1 MFVGY
6 WNKSVAFTYI
16 SVLSAVVGISFV
28 IAHHYTAA
36 LLALIV
42 CGIVDSFDG
51 AIARRFDRDEKA
63 CNYGVQIDSLADSV
77 AFLALPAAFIIT
89 LSHKPGTVAI
99 AAIYVLLG
107 VVRLAWFNVTAEESQ
122 GVFHGVP
129 VTQIAVTLPLFYVL
143 AQLIKPSALVPV
155 LTIVLL
161 IVALLFVTDIRIPKP
176 RGIWLVLLVL
186 LLVLT
191 AVGLILVR

>member
-16 SVLSAVVGISFV
+16 SVLSAVVGIGFV
-28 IAHHYTAA
+28 LTHQYTHA

-51 AIARRFDRDEKA
+51 AIARRCKRDEKA
-63 CNYGVQIDSLADSV
+63 CNYGVQIDSLADSI
-77 AFLALPAAFIIT
+77 AFLALPAVFLLT
-89 LSHKPGTVAI
+89 LSHTPVTVAI
-99 AAIYVLLG
+99 AGIYVLLG
-107 VVRLAWFNVTAEESQ
+107 VVRLAWFNVTVEESH

-129 VTQIAVTLPLFYVL
+129 VTQIAITLPFFYVL
-143 AQLIKPSALVPV
+143 VELIKPSALAPV
-155 LTIVLL
+155 LTIVHL

-176 RGIWLVLLVL
+176 RGLALLVIVFL
-186 LLVLT
+186 FVLT
-191 AVGLILVR
+191 AAGLVVVS